1 MKNFKYFVESVLSST
16 GINKESYDILISMVQ
31 EDKQL
36 AFELHD
42 VLGKIKT
49 KNQKYYIDSWEDD
62 TLEAIEL

>member
-62 TLEAIEL
+62 IMEAIEL